1 MKDRKIQRQKKTER
15 KKDRD
20 RKKHGTYRK
29 RAVAI
34 YIYMNKVKHVL
45 PVSSVGWRK

>member
-15 KKDRD
+15 KKKTETERNMAHTE
-20 RKKHGTYRK
+20 K
-29 RAVAI
+29 AVAI